1 MRAAVLR
8 DWSYDA
14 RGIRKIASSRFENC
28 FRQPVRRPSD
38 KSGFTRQSAKLI
50 PLNRGEALPLYLL
63 AAFVYP
69 RLSFRARENLETLA
83 RVVLFKKA
91 ASPIAA
97 PGHPLSAVPINPGEA
112 FELLVFGGYIK
123 VSLASSPRDDPDAI
137 AVVFFYVLVSFRAAD
152 FRISHRQRLS
162 MRFRD
167 GWAPSINRG
176 ISPSLVRPVTLER
189 RRLLPSRKRYKRL
202 TQIITRCWLA
212 MAVGQSREQRDK
224 KESGPTGSHF

>member
-1 MRAAVLR
+1 MHEEAAKSQVLGFQNLLHDNLFGCR
-8 DWSYDA
+8 VDHPTNQDLHGDLQNS
-14 RGIRKIASSRFENC
+14 
-28 FRQPVRRPSD
+28 FRL
-38 KSGFTRQSAKLI
+38 TEAKL
-50 PLNRGEALPLYLL
+50 PLLYLS

-91 ASPIAA
+91 TSPIAA

-123 VSLASSPRDDPDAI
+123 VSLASSRRDDPDAI

-167 GWAPSINRG
+167 G
-176 ISPSLVRPVTLER
+176 
-189 RRLLPSRKRYKRL
+189 
-202 TQIITRCWLA
+202 
-212 MAVGQSREQRDK
+212 
-224 KESGPTGSHF
+224 